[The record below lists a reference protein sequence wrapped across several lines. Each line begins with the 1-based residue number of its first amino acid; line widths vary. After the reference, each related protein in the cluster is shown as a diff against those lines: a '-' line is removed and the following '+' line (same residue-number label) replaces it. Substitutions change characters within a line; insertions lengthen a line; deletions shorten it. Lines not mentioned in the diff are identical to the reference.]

1 MIPTIV
7 TLSGYALLVY
17 VVALGLF
24 AAGTSVTKRT
34 VASYR
39 RKRAQTI
46 LRDVARVETTP
57 PAVAVDVTP
66 PPVKVVVQPWLLAVG
81 ADADA
86 DTDPDTG
93 ADTDASDD
101 GDGGGG
107 RRRRSGSVGVGSVDA
122 GADRV

>member
-34 VASYR
+34 VANYR

-57 PAVAVDVTP
+57 PAVTVDVAP
-66 PPVKVVVQPWLLAVG
+66 SPVKVVVQPWLLAVG
-81 ADADA
+81 ADTDPDA
-86 DTDPDTG
+86 DTD
-93 ADTDASDD
+93 ADADASDD

-122 GADRV
+122 DLDRV

>member
-34 VASYR
+34 VANYR

-46 LRDVARVETTP
+46 LRDVARVEATS
-57 PAVAVDVTP
+57 PAVAVDVAP
-66 PPVKVVVQPWLLAVG
+66 PPVKVVVQPWLLVIG
-81 ADADA
+81 GA

-122 GADRV
+122 DADRV